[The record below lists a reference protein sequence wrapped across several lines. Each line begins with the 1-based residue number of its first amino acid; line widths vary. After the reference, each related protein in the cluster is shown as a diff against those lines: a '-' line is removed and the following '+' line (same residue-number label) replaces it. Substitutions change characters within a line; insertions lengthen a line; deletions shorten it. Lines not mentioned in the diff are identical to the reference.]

1 MRKTSLISTYVST
14 IRLASALILAF
25 ALDCA
30 IMQVSAVSNG
40 ECSLATVLF
49 PPEGLSIEE
58 IGRTC
63 ARELGFDPLRRLPPA
78 LLDDLDLRVPFLIG
92 KHEAP
97 IELVNRYLRQ
107 RAQAKLVWISQ
118 RELADKTLKD
128 YANEINI
135 LLKHFDEPSVEKLRF
150 GVNTFL
156 KKYKYDLRKS
166 KLSASTINK
175 RYFIAE
181 ALLKYIAAESGESL
195 QRDATLDEV
204 FRRSMTNFSGQ
215 RINIQKP
222 PGKQARRRNP
232 NQLSILAPQELLNF
246 FASFKDRSLA
256 ASAKIIYA
264 TGARR
269 AEVAG
274 ITAGQLL
281 KLKQTSPS
289 AAAKLKVVGK
299 GNKERVLEVE
309 PALLAGLRSY
319 VGSDHRLKR
328 ARLWARHN
336 GSNPFSDDAPLLLN
350 RFGDALSGPAIAD
363 AFLRASRRCEIFR
376 SPHELRHE
384 FAVSYLLD
392 KYRSISARIE
402 RANFDAWIARLMVDR
417 VSLVVLRLSQLLGHS
432 NAETTK
438 RYLGM
443 LIGTDMGIRD
453 SWCEHLE
460 SLGAGLEI

>member
-1 MRKTSLISTYVST
+1 
-14 IRLASALILAF
+14 
-25 ALDCA
+25 
-30 IMQVSAVSNG
+30 
-40 ECSLATVLF
+40 LATVVF

-58 IGRTC
+58 VGHTC
-63 ARELGFDPLRRLPPA
+63 VRELGFDPLSGLSPA
-78 LLDDLDLRVPFLIG
+78 LLDELDLRVPFLIG

-97 IELVNRYLRQ
+97 IELINRYLRQ
-107 RAQAKLVWISQ
+107 RAQAKLAWISQ

-128 YANEINI
+128 YANEINAF
-135 LLKHFDEPSVEKLRF
+135 LKHFEEPSVEKLRL
-150 GVNTFL
+150 GVSGYL
-156 KKYKYDLRKS
+156 KKYKLDLRKS

-181 ALLKYIAAESGESL
+181 VLLKYIAKESGESL
-195 QRDATLDEV
+195 QRDMTLDEV
-204 FRRSMTNFSGQ
+204 FRQSMTNFSGQ
-215 RINIQKP
+215 RINIHKP
-222 PGKQARRRNP
+222 PGKQARRRSP

-281 KLKQTSPS
+281 ELKPISPS
-289 AAAKLKVVGK
+289 GAAKLKVVGK
-299 GNKERVLEVE
+299 GNKERILEIE

-319 VGSDHRLKR
+319 IGSDHRLKR

-350 RFGDALSGPAIAD
+350 RYGDALSGPAIGD
-363 AFLRASRRCEIFR
+363 AFLRASRRCKIFR

-384 FAVSYLLD
+384 FAVAYLMD
-392 KYRSISARIE
+392 KYRSIAARIE
-402 RANFDAWIARLMVDR
+402 RASFDAWIARLMVDR
-417 VSLVVLRLSQLLGHS
+417 VSLVVLRLSQLLGHAS
-432 NAETTK
+432 VETTK

-443 LIGTDMGIRD
+443 LIGTDMGVRD

-460 SLGAGLEI
+460 SLGSAFKV